1 MCLAV
6 PAEVVELLG
15 EGQARVR
22 IGATTQ
28 VVSTALLDEVAVG
41 EYVIVHVGFALTKL
55 DADKAA
61 QTLALMAEW
70 SEEVRSGLALSR

>member
-15 EGQARVR
+15 EEQARVR

-28 VVSTALLDEVAVG
+28 VVSTVLLDEVAVG
-41 EYVIVHVGFALTKL
+41 EYVIIHVGFALAKL
-55 DADKAA
+55 DTHEAA

-70 SEEVRSGLALSR
+70 GVEAS